1 MSLAVR
7 AIPYARDNYAWLLTD
22 PATGVVAIVD
32 PGDADAISAVIGD
45 GRLDLVLLTHH
56 HADHIG
62 GAEALRQKYGA
73 RIAGAESDSARL
85 PSLDLLLH
93 DEDRIA
99 IGHDL
104 GDVIAT
110 PGHARGHIAFYFR
123 SVPALFCGDT
133 LFSLGCGRLLE
144 GTAEEMFASLHRF
157 DALPDETLVC
167 CGHEYTAANAAFALS
182 RMPDNKAL
190 QQRAEEVQALRA
202 QGLPTLPV
210 TLGVERQTNPFLMAP
225 DVETFAALRAA
236 KDHF

>member
-22 PATGVVAIVD
+22 PQTGVVAIVD
-32 PGDADAISAVIGD
+32 PGEAEPISAVIGE
-45 GRLDLVLLTHH
+45 GRLDLILLTHH

-73 RIAGAESDSARL
+73 RIAGAESDSGRL
-85 PSLDLLLH
+85 PPLDLLLH

-104 GDVIAT
+104 GEVIAT

-144 GTAEEMFASLHRF
+144 GTAEELFTSLRRF

-167 CGHEYTAANAAFALS
+167 CGHEYTAANAEFALS
-182 RMPDNKAL
+182 RMPENAEL
-190 QQRAEEVQALRA
+190 QHRAADIRALRA
-202 QGLPTLPV
+202 QGKPTLPV
-210 TLGVERQTNPFLMAP
+210 ALGVERQTNPFLMAR
-225 DVETFAALRAA
+225 DVETLAALRKA
-236 KDHF
+236 KDNF

>member
-7 AIPYARDNYAWLLTD
+7 AIPYARDNYAWLLTN
-22 PATGVVAIVD
+22 PQTGVVAIID
-32 PGDADAISAVIGD
+32 PGEAEAVSAVIGE
-45 GRLDLVLLTHH
+45 GRLDLILLTHH

-73 RIAGAESDSARL
+73 RIAGAECDSARL
-85 PSLDLLLH
+85 PPLDLLLH

-104 GDVIAT
+104 GEVIAT

-144 GTAEEMFASLHRF
+144 GTAEELFTSLRRF
-157 DALPDETLVC
+157 DSLPDETLIC
-167 CGHEYTAANAAFALS
+167 CGHEYTAANAEFALS
-182 RMPDNKAL
+182 RMPENAEL
-190 QQRAEEVQALRA
+190 QRRVAEIRALRA
-202 QGLPTLPV
+202 QGKPTLPV
-210 TLGVERQTNPFLMAP
+210 ALRVERQTNPFLMAP
-225 DVETFAALRAA
+225 DVETFATLRKA
-236 KDHF
+236 KDNF